1 MKGKFYLQGVFG
13 GLFFAMS
20 SCVTT
25 KKACIVCDTYSS
37 SSSIG
42 AASEKMVV
50 KKNGA
55 FIYEWQKGLYFGTAE
70 GVWIIVNDS
79 TFVFTSMIPEKIKD
93 SNFTNIRIPPRPD
106 VDFKNDTLVLRNNCL
121 FFADSSYVCA
131 ND

>member
-1 MKGKFYLQGVFG
+1 
-13 GLFFAMS
+13 
-20 SCVTT
+20 
-25 KKACIVCDTYSS
+25 
-37 SSSIG
+37 
-42 AASEKMVV
+42 MVV

-55 FIYEWQKGLYFGTAE
+55 FIYEWQKGLCFGTAE